1 MVTVFTRKTNVLY
14 YAYKMY
20 GFSINRKHTIKDLG
34 VQLDSKLHF
43 HAHVDC
49 IFSKSV
55 GVGLIRTVTDSL
67 FTMIA
72 Y

>member
-1 MVTVFTRKTNVLY
+1 
-14 YAYKMY
+14 MY
-20 GFSINRKHTIKDLG
+20 DFFINRKHTVKDLG

-43 HAHVDC
+43 HAHVGC

-55 GVGLIRTVTDSL
+55 GMLGLIQTIADSL
-67 FTMIA
+67 FTTIA